1 MNWGYFYFLLFIFF
15 SCDFTTGKNNFNPDA
30 SFYKSWN
37 ENTKF
42 EIQSCCTDEELKPYL
57 EDDVKRMFRSRA
69 MLFESL
75 MKELPQEKNYS
86 VEESYSEGNEFC
98 IHQMIV
104 STSEYGKRASMNY
117 KEEIEI
123 DTAKLKLLPF
133 IQTNFSKSC
142 CPFTREE
149 FEIFDGYIPLKC
161 ITLINLNKV
170 PIEFKIQL
178 SIK

>member
-1 MNWGYFYFLLFIFF
+1 MHH
-15 SCDFTTGKNNFNPDA
+15 FTKVGMKIRNSKYNL
-30 SFYKSWN
+30 
-37 ENTKF
+37 
-42 EIQSCCTDEELKPYL
+42 CCTDEELKPYL

-75 MKELPQEKNYS
+75 MKELQEKNYS

-104 STSEYGKRASMNY
+104 STSEYGKRAGMNY

-149 FEIFDGYIPLKC
+149 FEIFLMGIYL
-161 ITLINLNKV
+161 
-170 PIEFKIQL
+170 
-178 SIK
+178 